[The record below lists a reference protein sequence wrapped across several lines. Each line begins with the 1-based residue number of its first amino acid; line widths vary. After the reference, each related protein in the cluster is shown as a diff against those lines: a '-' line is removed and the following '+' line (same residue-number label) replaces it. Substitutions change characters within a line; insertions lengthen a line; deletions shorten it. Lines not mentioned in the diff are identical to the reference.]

1 MYTTVEFTRLLSLSG
16 AGALRV
22 GEARLREGKVRRL
35 HCAGQQQTTARLS
48 RARSYVLSVVA
59 DTAAVP
65 PLSVFR
71 AVSCSPRVG
80 LGVLFERPD
89 AAANVLGV
97 IAPFSR
103 TSATFPVL
111 LAGAA
116 SSKRSRDVCSLK
128 MLQAA

>member
-1 MYTTVEFTRLLSLSG
+1 MLDPDLTQAMRQLG
-16 AGALRV
+16 APGALAASDLPRCSLAA
-22 GEARLREGKVRRL
+22 E
-35 HCAGQQQTTARLS
+35 
-48 RARSYVLSVVA
+48 
-59 DTAAVP
+59 TAAVP
-65 PLSVFR
+65 PLSVSR